1 MERLA
6 GLVLAGGE
14 SRRMGSPKALI
25 DWRGEPLLAHVCR
38 VVGEVADPVIAVAA
52 QDQELPPLAGV
63 LVARDRSRGQGPLE
77 ALAAG
82 LAAVPEGIPAALV
95 CPVDVPLLEPA
106 TLRALAVALGPDD
119 QAVATA
125 DGGRV
130 RPLPGVYR
138 TALAGAAERLLAGG
152 ERRLGAVLAE
162 GWTRIL
168 ALSELPDP
176 GSLKNVNTPEELEAA
191 RRR

>member
-1 MERLA
+1 
-6 GLVLAGGE
+6 
-14 SRRMGSPKALI
+14 MGVPKALI
-25 DWRGEPLLAHVCR
+25 DWHGEPLLAHVCR

-52 QDQELPPLAGV
+52 PEQQLPPLPGV
-63 LVARDRSRGQGPLE
+63 LVARDRSPGQGPLE

-82 LAAVPEGIPAALV
+82 LAMVPPGIPAVLV

-106 TLRALAVALGPDD
+106 PLRALAAALQPGD

-138 TALAGAAERLLAGG
+138 TALAGAAERLLEGG
-152 ERRLGAVLAE
+152 ERRLGALLSD
-162 GWTRIL
+162 GRTRIL
-168 ALSELPDP
+168 TLSDLPRPD
-176 GSLKNVNTPEELEAA
+176 SLDNVNTPQELAAA
-191 RRR
+191 RRRSSPG